1 MDNQIEYFDPAFFRP
16 CVFPILREL
25 GYGTSVSMNNGL
37 VDSPFSTQMN
47 VSLSVFN
54 NEGMLI
60 KTLEKIMSLDVG
72 EIAKIDTRDYLNELD
87 GIDSENMLGVFHLTP
102 VKWAGESSVIVSAR
116 ELVSHVSA
124 GDDFIEFRQ
133 EPKGVITGVAYQ
145 VGQQNDLR
153 FSSTRRTLVQA
164 PKVIVRK
171 NLDTLLA
178 LMNVSTRFSYSEK
191 ATFDYVLVDPLGNVI
206 AQSSISIPAWTYR
219 LISMHDL
226 LESAGLKESFIAE
239 GGLGMLIGSSEDA
252 GLIPISLTRNLESG
266 AIACDHS
273 LPPVYY
279 LSTWGGKARIKAHN
293 SLVEKFFSKDMKD
306 AKTNG
311 RN

>member
-1 MDNQIEYFDPAFFRP
+1 MSDVIKDFDPAFYRP
-16 CVFPILREL
+16 CAFPILRKL
-25 GYGTSVSMNNGL
+25 GYGSALSINNGL
-37 VDSPFSTQMN
+37 IGDPFATSLD
-47 VSLSVFN
+47 VSLSVFDDQ
-54 NEGMLI
+54 GQLI
-60 KTLEKIMSLDVG
+60 KTIENIQKLAVG
-72 EIAKIDTRDYLNELD
+72 EIAKIDSREYIKD
-87 GIDSENMLGVFHLTP
+87 IADSEQGNLLGVLHLVP
-102 VKWAGESSVIVSAR
+102 SGMNGKSSVDVTKV
-116 ELVSHVSA
+116 ELLAHMSA

-153 FSSTRRTLVQA
+153 FNSSRRTLVQA

-178 LMNVSTRFSYSEK
+178 LMNVSTRFSYSET
-191 ATFDYVLVDPLGNVI
+191 ASFDYVLVNPSGNVI

-279 LSTWGGKARIKAHN
+279 FSTWGGTARIMAHN